1 MSSRELLETRF
12 AVAVTEEAVV
22 VESAPAPQTHTCRK
36 CGHEVDE
43 IRFAAELRVCDG
55 CGHHSALTAQ
65 EWIDHLADAGSFREI
80 GKRLFSTDPL
90 DFNVSGPYR
99 ERLREAERRTGM
111 QEAALAGEAQ
121 LDGRPVVLI
130 SLEFDFLGGTMGSVV
145 GEKVA
150 RAFEVATRRRLPV
163 VSIIASGG
171 ARIQEGVLALMQMAK
186 TAIAVSE
193 HQAAGLPYISVL
205 TNPSFGGT
213 FASFGSLGDILI
225 GEPGAQIGFVGA
237 RVVEGTIDERIP
249 KDERRAEA
257 VIKNGMIDM
266 IVERP
271 FLRNRLA
278 VLVSQLAPGR
288 PHAWPHVQLAP
299 TPKSTR
305 TASAVLKLARVATRP
320 RADAYVERVFQS
332 FSQLH
337 GDRCF
342 GDDPAIMGG
351 IASLQ
356 GHPVVVIAQAG
367 QLMPMPEGYRKAQ
380 RLMRL
385 AAKCGLP
392 LVTLVDTR
400 GAFPGMEAERR
411 GIALTLGECLG
422 MLARLPV
429 PIVNIV
435 IGEGGSGGALALGLA
450 DVILMQE
457 NAIYSVIAPEG
468 AAAILLHDAARSE
481 ELLPALKLRSH
492 DLLEL
497 GVIDDVVPEPP
508 GGAHRD
514 VDAAARQ
521 ILERVVH
528 HLAELSTLKPKKLVQ
543 RRAERYRAIGRFE
556 RSIVRRAR
564 DIVARISPG
573 AGTSSPKQL

>member
-1 MSSRELLETRF
+1 M
-12 AVAVTEEAVV
+12 AVVAEAVV
-22 VESAPAPQTHTCRK
+22 AESGSTPPTHTCRQ
-36 CGHEVDE
+36 CTREVDE
-43 IRFAAELRVCDG
+43 VAFAAELRVCEG
-55 CGHHSALTAQ
+55 CGHHSALAAQ
-65 EWIDHLADAGSFREI
+65 EWIDHLADRGSFREI

-90 DFNVSGPYR
+90 DFSVSGPYR
-99 ERLREAERRTGM
+99 DRLREAERRTGM
-111 QEAALAGEAQ
+111 HEAALAGEAR

-150 RAFEVATRRRLPV
+150 RAFDVATRRGLPV

-186 TAIAVSE
+186 TAIAVAQ
-193 HQAAGLPYISVL
+193 HRTAGLPYISVL
-205 TNPSFGGT
+205 TNPSLGGT
-213 FASFGSLGDILI
+213 FASFGSLGDVLI
-225 GEPGAQIGFVGA
+225 GEPGAEIGFVGA
-237 RVVEGTIDERIP
+237 RVVEGTIDEKIT
-249 KDERRAEA
+249 KSERRAEA
-257 VIKNGMIDM
+257 VIENGMIDM
-266 IVERP
+266 IIERP
-271 FLRNRLA
+271 LLRNRLA
-278 VLVSQLAPGR
+278 VLVSQLAPRRRG
-288 PHAWPHVQLAP
+288 AWPTVQLAP

-305 TASAVLKLARVATRP
+305 TAVEVLDLARNPARP
-320 RADAYVERVFQS
+320 RADAYVQRVFHA
-332 FSQLH
+332 FSQMR

-385 AAKCGLP
+385 AEKCDLP
-392 LVTLVDTR
+392 VVTLVDTR
-400 GAFPGMEAERR
+400 GAFPGMAAERR
-411 GIALTLGECLG
+411 GIALALGECLG
-422 MLARLPV
+422 MLAQLPV
-429 PIVNIV
+429 PIVNVV

-468 AAAILLHDAARSE
+468 AAAILLHDAARIE

-497 GVIDDVVPEPP
+497 GVIDGIVPEPP

-521 ILERVVH
+521 VQERIVH
-528 HLAELSTLKPKKLVQ
+528 HLAELSVLKPKKLVQ
-543 RRAERYRAIGRFE
+543 RRADRFRAIGRFE
-556 RSIVRRAR
+556 RGIVRRAR

-573 AGTSSPKQL
+573 ASTSPPTPR

>member
-1 MSSRELLETRF
+1 MDVAEET
-12 AVAVTEEAVV
+12 TP
-22 VESAPAPQTHTCRK
+22 VESAPAPPTHTCRK
-36 CGHEVDE
+36 CQREVDE
-43 IRFAAELRVCDG
+43 AAFAAELRVCEG
-55 CGHHSALTAQ
+55 CGHHSPLAAQ

-90 DFNVSGPYR
+90 EFSVSGPYR
-99 ERLREAERRTGM
+99 DRLREAERRTGM
-111 QEAALAGEAQ
+111 QEAALAGEAK
-121 LDGRPVVLI
+121 LDGRPVVLV

-150 RAFEVATRRRLPV
+150 RAFEVATRRNLPV

-237 RVVEGTIDERIP
+237 RVVEGTIDEKIT
-249 KDERRAEA
+249 KAERRAEA
-257 VIKNGMIDM
+257 VIENGMIDT
-266 IVERP
+266 IIERP
-271 FLRNRLA
+271 LLRNRLA
-278 VLVSQLAPGR
+278 VMVSQLAPGR
-288 PHAWPHVQLAP
+288 QSTWSQVRLAP

-305 TASAVLKLARVATRP
+305 TAVEVLELARNVDRP
-320 RADAYVERVFQS
+320 RADAYVQRVFQS
-332 FSQLH
+332 FSRLQ

-342 GDDPAIMGG
+342 GDDPAITGG

-356 GHPVVVIAQAG
+356 GHPVVVIAQSG

-385 AAKCGLP
+385 AEKCDLP
-392 LVTLVDTR
+392 VVTLVDTR

-411 GIALTLGECLG
+411 GIALALGECLG
-422 MLARLPV
+422 MLAQLRVPV
-429 PIVNIV
+429 VNVV

-497 GVIDDVVPEPP
+497 GIIDDIVPEPP

-521 ILERVVH
+521 IMERVVH
-528 HLAELSTLKPKKLVQ
+528 HLGQLSALKPKKLVQ
-543 RRAERYRAIGRFE
+543 QRADRFRAIGRFE
-556 RSIVRRAR
+556 RGIVRRAR

-573 AGTSSPKQL
+573 AGTAPPKQR